1 MARRDLRGLRVAVT
15 GASGGIG
22 EALAVEL
29 AGRGARVL
37 VTARRE
43 DRLAQLVTRLK
54 SMGAEAAS
62 VVGDVTEDAVRRAI
76 VERAQSQFGGL
87 DVLVNNAG
95 VGAFGRFDEVEPE
108 RLRRVMEVDFFAAVE
123 LTRLALPLLREGRTP
138 AIVNI
143 GSILGHR
150 AIPLAAE
157 YCAAKF
163 AVRGFSE
170 SLRAELARDGIDV
183 LVVSPGTTD
192 TPFFENVIEMRSKLP
207 WRKEGVRQGATPQ
220 SVARAAIDALE
231 RGKSEIIPSVS
242 GKLLVLANRIAP
254 RLVDRWMRRYS

>member
-1 MARRDLRGLRVAVT
+1 MPRRDLRGLRVAVT

-22 EALAVEL
+22 EALSVEL
-29 AGRGARVL
+29 ASRGARL
-37 VTARRE
+37 LITGRREERLSLLTARLRSTGNK
-43 DRLAQLVTRLK
+43 AV
-54 SMGAEAAS
+54 S
-62 VVGDVTEDAVRRAI
+62 VIGDVTDDSVRRAI
-76 VERAQSQFGGL
+76 VEQARSQFGGL

-95 VGAFGRFDEVEPE
+95 VGAFGRFDEVDPE

-123 LTRLALPLLREGRTP
+123 LTRLILPLLREGRTP

-143 GSILGHR
+143 ASILGHR
-150 AIPLAAE
+150 AIPFAAE

-163 AVRGFSE
+163 AIRGFSE

-207 WRKEGVRQGATPQ
+207 WRKDGVRQGATPQ

-231 RGKSEIIPSVS
+231 RGKSEIIPGLS
-242 GKLLVLANRIAP
+242 GKLLVLANRFFP